1 MGSSKSAQALI
12 TQFNYEELGMTVI
25 TDSFPEGNSDFT
37 SYLTNAKNAGAD
49 VIFAP
54 CSISYDQLIIE
65 QAAAQGIGKK
75 IAQRIILEL
84 GDKLQKAQ
92 VSGGLSPR
100 GAEAVAVA
108 SDGSDRPEVKEGE
121 SAVYRSSGHYIKLN
135 EDGSVEIK
143 TEKGVDIKGD
153 LRVSGDV
160 WDNTDNPA
168 VSNSMKNMRDILNQ
182 QTHGTAVGPS
192 STGVPPILPSPPP
205 TL

>member
-1 MGSSKSAQALI
+1 MK
-12 TQFNYEELGMTVI
+12 F
-25 TDSFPEGNSDFT
+25 FT
-37 SYLTNAKNAGAD
+37 SIVESCKDIAGKLRNISASANGIRFENRQMMQHFGFCSSPKKGD
-49 VIFAP
+49 RVLLLQFGNVVI
-54 CSISYDQLIIE
+54 
-65 QAAAQGIGKK
+65 
-75 IAQRIILEL
+75 
-84 GDKLQKAQ
+84 
-92 VSGGLSPR
+92 
-100 GAEAVAVA
+100 AVA
-108 SDGSDRPEVKEGE
+108 SDSADRPSIKEGE

-205 TL
+205 TV